1 MVLYEWGDCVQL
13 NQATDYAFR
22 ALLHLAA
29 LPPGSIVSTQ
39 ELAAREAIPPRFLQK
54 ITRPLSKAGLIRS
67 HRGAEGGFALA
78 RPAAEISLLDI
89 ITAMEGRLVIHR
101 CLEERDACN
110 KHCTEECPVHATLAS
125 LQDQLVDGLR
135 KANLTAL
142 LAEKKRHN

>member
-1 MVLYEWGDCVQL
+1 MYEWGDCVQL

-142 LAEKKRHN
+142 LAEKKRHD